1 MRQALLI
8 DLDGV
13 IRHWPASHDQVIE
26 QATGIAAQTIRAAAF
41 MPELLE
47 PAITGRCCDEE
58 WRERIAAHLRRTHP
72 AEQVAE
78 AVRLWSMP
86 AGIVDGAVLAMV
98 RACRTKARV
107 ILITNAT
114 SRLAQDL
121 AHHNLADE
129 FDAIINSAVVGAAKP
144 APAIFATAL
153 QAAGVAPAAALFVD
167 DTAGH
172 VAAASALGIPGH
184 HFQETLGL
192 RAALQARGLA

>member
-1 MRQALLI
+1 MHQALLI

-13 IRHWPASHDQVIE
+13 VRHWPASHDRAIE
-26 QATGIAAQTIRAAAF
+26 QASGIAAQTIRAAAF
-41 MPELLE
+41 APELLE
-47 PAITGRCCDEE
+47 PAITGRCRDEE
-58 WRERIAAHLRRTHP
+58 WRERIAAHLQRTYP
-72 AEQVAE
+72 AERVAE
-78 AVRLWSMP
+78 AVRLWSTP
-86 AGIVDGAVLAMV
+86 AALVDGAVLALV
-98 RACRTKARV
+98 RACRMRARV

-121 AHHNLADE
+121 AHHALTDE

-172 VAAASALGIPGH
+172 VAAASALGISSH
-184 HFQETLGL
+184 HFQDAPGL
-192 RAALQARGLA
+192 EAALQARGLV